1 MESVAASSHC
11 RHPDSACQQNDV
23 IATSEMVVTQG
34 PNPGLQKT
42 IVMNDKISNR
52 SQGWGVTGAHAYRS
66 GLMDR
71 YEAFSRELG
80 LSGTASD

>member
-1 MESVAASSHC
+1 MMSHESTLLLIAFYWVK
-11 RHPDSACQQNDV
+11 PNSATIWNLRPNH
-23 IATSEMVVTQG
+23 G
-34 PNPGLQKT
+34 PQKT
-42 IVMNDKISNR
+42 IVVNDKISNR

-66 GLMDR
+66 GPMDR